1 MVSSHSGGWGTKSG
15 DTPSTT
21 LCRFSNT
28 SQGLLQVSYSW
39 FSQCGSSCVSLQMAF
54 CISMRLHI
62 RKLVLYSKQLF
73 CECFVLFMNHLMSVY
88 DMCNVLVLLA
98 CFHWW
103 GWLPCA
109 QSVHWSNLKLISL
122 IVFPLLRP
130 GCLHCRAVHHSLW
143 VPGSAGGVFPVLS
156 CQSCPQRRAGGLLQ
170 WTIFEVC
177 CWVQVGHMCGLVA
190 CLYTIVLSHR
200 AKSLSSYLPFHVY
213 MPPVFTHF
221 PVSAGAWELGGN
233 EIGYAFIVCVLQKSV
248 KIKGSQ

>member
-177 CWVQVGHMCGLVA
+177 CWVQVGTCGLVA
-190 CLYTIVLSHR
+190 YLYTIVLSRR
-200 AKSLSSYLPFHVY
+200 AKSLLLLVHTSLFMYICHLSSLTSQFQ
-213 MPPVFTHF
+213 
-221 PVSAGAWELGGN
+221 LGHESWVGMR
-233 EIGYAFIVCVLQKSV
+233 
-248 KIKGSQ
+248 